1 MEDSINLDAANTIVT
16 TYGAL
21 APGQQ
26 YRLPGEKHWY
36 RRSAKARMTDD
47 MSSRVVEIVSESR

>member
-1 MEDSINLDAANTIVT
+1 MEDSVFTDSADVVVT

-26 YRLPGEKHWY
+26 YRLPGEKRWY
-36 RRSAKARMTDD
+36 HRSAKVRMTDD
-47 MSSRVVEIVSESR
+47 MRSRIVEIASESR